1 MEAKIG
7 DRVSIDA
14 KKVGQPRRTG
24 VISKVTKGLSGIR
37 YQVRW
42 DDGHESVLA
51 PGAGNLTVERSGGNS
66 KNSKAKR
73 AGPRAKPKAKPA
85 KRKPSRRR

>member
-1 MEAKIG
+1 LEARSG

-14 KKVGQPRRTG
+14 KKVGQPRRSG
-24 VISKVTKGLSGIR
+24 VIRGVSKGISGTR

-51 PGAGNLTVERSGGNS
+51 PGAGNMLVEGRGNGRSKTRGVGTARKS
-66 KNSKAKR
+66 AKKKKKKS
-73 AGPRAKPKAKPA
+73 GKG
-85 KRKPSRRR
+85 KR